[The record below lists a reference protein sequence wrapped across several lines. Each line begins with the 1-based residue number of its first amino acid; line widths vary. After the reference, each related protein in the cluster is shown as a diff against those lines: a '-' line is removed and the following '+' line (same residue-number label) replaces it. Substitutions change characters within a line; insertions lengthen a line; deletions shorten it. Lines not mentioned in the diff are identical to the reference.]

1 MADGV
6 IQDSTAVHGG
16 GDFYTRKATGLV
28 REMSARDMFV
38 MTVVY
43 ISIIFGLLTIS
54 IIPFAFPGAN
64 IPLSIT
70 LTGVIALFPVLLYAF
85 FTAAMPRTGGDF
97 IFVGRVLHPILG
109 FMANWNMT
117 VWVIFFQGIQGG
129 WIVGT
134 GFSSLFFALSITTG
148 SSTLLNFAI
157 ALQHPWPRFI
167 GSMIVLAIIGWGLA
181 RGFRSLMRVTYVLF
195 ILMLI
200 GLAIGII
207 TALLTSSAQLD
218 SSLVQYHTSRAA
230 LTAAANHAGYPTQSG
245 FSWLATLA
253 SFPLMWAVLGF
264 SQVSAYTAG
273 EIRSPRRN
281 ALVAMVG
288 SVVFATVV
296 FAVTGWAVA
305 RFAGNDFMGAMETL
319 FQTGVKA
326 YPFPIEPTVYFYPTI
341 THGTILAIFIWSAF
355 IIGGFLTIP
364 ASLLV
369 VTRNV
374 FAWSFDRILP
384 ASLASVD
391 DKFHAPRNAV
401 IAVVLLVAVCS
412 AVFIF
417 GPSNFTTFAFS
428 GAAGQMLTFILV
440 AIAGI
445 AFAYRRR
452 DLHDSSP
459 YHGRLLGI
467 PIFTW
472 LGVISLAMFVSYFIL
487 LMTNSALGANAPVG
501 IWSIVVIMVLGG
513 VVYGASYFVN
523 KRRGVDLLMG
533 QRELPPE

>member
-1 MADGV
+1 MEEGV
-6 IQDSTAVHGG
+6 VQDVTAVQRGG
-16 GDFYTRKATGLV
+16 EFYTRQATGLV
-28 REMSARDMFV
+28 REMSVRDMFV

-64 IPLSIT
+64 IPLSIL

-97 IFVGRVLHPILG
+97 IFVGRVLHPVLG

-117 VWVIFFQGIQGG
+117 VWVIFFQAIQGG
-129 WIVGT
+129 WVVGT

-148 SSTLLNFAI
+148 SSTLLDFATT
-157 ALQHPWPRFI
+157 LQHPWPRFI
-167 GSMIVLAIIGWGLA
+167 GSMIVLAIIGFGLA

-200 GLAIGII
+200 GLGAGII
-207 TALLTSSAQLD
+207 TALLTSQGQLD
-218 SSLVQYHTSRAA
+218 SSLAHYHTSIAA
-230 LTAAANHAGYPTQSG
+230 LSAAAQHSGYSIHTG
-245 FSWLATLA
+245 FSWVATLA

-288 SVVFATVV
+288 SVVFATIV
-296 FAVTGWAVA
+296 FAVTGWAVSN
-305 RFAGNDFMGAMETL
+305 FAGNDFIGAMEHL
-319 FQTGVKA
+319 FQTASAA
-326 YPFPIEPTVYFYPTI
+326 YPFPIEPTVYLYPTI
-341 THGTILAIFIWSAF
+341 THGTILAILIWSAF

-384 ASLASVD
+384 TSLASVD
-391 DKFHAPRNAV
+391 DKYHAPRNAV

-428 GAAGQMLTFILV
+428 GSAGQMLTFILV
-440 AIAGI
+440 AMAGI
-445 AFAYRRR
+445 VFAYRRK

-459 YHGRLLGI
+459 YHGRILGV
-467 PIFTW
+467 PVFTW
-472 LGVISLAMFVSYFIL
+472 LGVISLAMFISYFIL
-487 LMTNSALGANAPVG
+487 LMTNSALGANAAVG
-501 IWSIVVIMVLGG
+501 IWSIVAIMALGG
-513 VVYGASYFVN
+513 IVYLVSYLVN
-523 KRRGVDLLMG
+523 RSRGIDLLMG